1 MFRPT
6 CQVTQLKS
14 RATCASFQMARR
26 QASLFDNNQSCDL
39 TCVCH
44 RGPFMPPAHNPE
56 YAYKH
61 APGEWVRIIWSAVA
75 IATDP
80 SSGPWRG
87 ESHEKGEE
95 HHPKEL
101 EPRDSRT
108 QTHTRAAGLRMLLR
122 AQGYRLQRR
131 EWRTTSGLFLDACVH
146 VCVQKTSVLDICET
160 EVYILIVLSQRFFIC
175 LIGKI

>member
-6 CQVTQLKS
+6 CQVKS

-56 YAYKH
+56 YAYKRAGRMSQNH
-61 APGEWVRIIWSAVA
+61 MICCCYSNRSQQWALARWRTPSQRAGASWS
-75 IATDP
+75 T
-80 SSGPWRG
+80 
-87 ESHEKGEE
+87 
-95 HHPKEL
+95 
-101 EPRDSRT
+101 RT
-108 QTHTRAAGLRMLLR
+108 NTRAAGLRMLLR

-131 EWRTTSGLFLDACVH
+131 EWISTSDLFLDACVH
-146 VCVQKTSVLDICET
+146 VCAQKTSVLDICET
-160 EVYILIVLSQRFFIC
+160 EVYILVVLSQNFFIC
-175 LIGKI
+175 LIGNI